1 MPSYIVES
9 PDGLKLNLSFDGEPP
24 AQSVIESAFNN
35 YRLSLQASSVRSAGP
50 RGSSERARKL
60 RATQGSI
67 ESQTWREAMES
78 DPEKGLVSDQLTRM
92 MRALGTGI
100 PRAVQ
105 FLAREGA
112 RSAPYMPLGIGVPN
126 PLAEQEIERRS
137 QETPEQTEE
146 RLASNPVSQFA
157 RGVEEQ
163 SKAYYTT
170 NPQYDTPMG
179 NLLPSVVGSVATI
192 AATAPLGPRAGMLAY
207 GALQGQDEYEQARL
221 AGATP
226 DEMARSGYTGA
237 VVGATTEYML
247 GGVAPL
253 VSGVFRK
260 SAKAGGKA
268 LPVLLK
274 SVGREAAQEPL
285 EGFLLDVG
293 ANINYDAERDPFNIK
308 IRAIEALGGAIG
320 GGVFGTAAAVDAYNR
335 SKPKDKAE
343 ILARVLNQ
351 IELAVPPEAYLLPDM
366 PEVRFADYTNTRG
379 EVAPATVPLITEPQA
394 GLGEAVAP
402 EGETPIDQFRRLRAL
417 EAVPNP
423 EKRQAQQPPVILPEQ
438 QVVPTVPIIEGAP
451 VQLVST
457 PQALATG
464 QRVLRSLRFDTPQ
477 QRAARAML
485 LRGSAPTPQAP
496 SPSPIVQ
503 LPERRLRSTEPLPSR
518 TSQQPQLRARTTPAK
533 PSSGQRKSRKVQAQR
548 GRQAPVETRAF
559 AEEVEIEQT
568 PQVAP
573 QATPQAQQP
582 RRLRATAPAPE
593 PALPSEPP
601 ALLQA
606 RRQLEELRAEGK
618 GNSDQAFRLRA
629 RIAKLEK
636 EFKRG
641 QSGAPRRAFGVTG
654 SERFR
659 RETEAIGTDI
669 LDWIVDQGGLLSKS
683 AAIRTMGKEWWER
696 NKSDWDDAPTS
707 LSAPHHNVIYG
718 GRQRPNQVAAAA
730 FDAGKIPDAKPGT
743 LWQAIKDASKK
754 RKYAIARQKREAAL
768 LQQEAKQLEA
778 WQKETGSP
786 KEGAVLKNADDL
798 KVGDVMEVAGER
810 VEVTEIDPDTMTVTL
825 EDGRKFGTQKLESGQ
840 SIWVEKFTES
850 GEDVLADFERIAA
863 ESAAERAAAEKAERL
878 RKFDEEYKA
887 LRAKQKARGDE
898 AEAAA
903 KDAEIVRL
911 EDDAGSKIIVSKST
925 KQPGKWQATLFT
937 REGEPWMDFTYDSM
951 ADAVRHLVLGDA
963 PLKYGPIPFGGPEFK
978 VVEARKTGPK
988 VPEQPSSKPAVQG
1001 YRFSE
1006 ADIRVGRPSTRRT
1019 KRANGDDIVTTVTI
1033 DAPLEATRPE
1043 NWPHVNADHIRY
1055 EVEARGVFEER
1066 RAAKKS
1072 EPVWRV
1078 YNPKTREILAHSMTF
1093 NQAVKEAKRL
1103 MLVNNGFNPPPAS
1116 TGGARLAANLP
1127 PPPPGERLVTIRRP
1141 DGTEYQA
1148 SFKGLYYEHP
1158 IRGRVASIAR
1168 LNDRGQ
1174 WSHGMLAPGEEIV
1187 GEGDLSGQRIDPAG
1201 FSAMM
1206 RGNEGATSISP
1217 ATPAEDAPRATTS
1230 DESLLSPLAGRGEV
1244 YLRPE
1249 QGADRGAVADVPNLP
1264 LPEPSDQTGAE
1275 GRQWTDDLSGRSSV
1289 AGRADG
1295 DAAWV
1300 SGQVQLLQ
1308 RALERGG
1315 GKRFVLRPVAKH
1327 LIVLG
1332 PSGRRAGG
1340 TTTAGQGA
1348 AAGASTEFSEA
1359 VSRLE
1364 ATFGKRVI
1372 FVESDSHLPFN
1383 GVTLPENPDV
1393 IYVNA
1398 NSSKPLHAIIGHEF
1412 IEGLAFSDPQ
1422 TYRELFDALAPLIRN
1437 VGKYRAWLN
1446 QMRAAHGYAP
1456 YGDIDAMRE
1465 IVADFV
1471 GDRFD
1476 SPQFWDTLA
1485 NRNPS
1490 LFSRVAQALRR
1501 FLARIRSALSP
1512 MGSNQ
1517 YITDVQKAEEIVAS
1531 ALEKNASKVA
1541 KGQAQ
1546 PGQAQLGQ
1554 EPRFAIT
1561 PQTTRGYRQLIEAPG
1576 VSPEG
1581 REALEKLS
1589 SVQSGDFDPDV
1600 KAMIVERVYTRPA
1613 DAAERVARVLLRR
1626 TADLISTS
1634 ESPLPLSSVTDPQQ
1648 RQAAAIIRLDTHFLL
1663 QREQAKIDHAVAAA
1677 EAAMEKAVN
1686 DIPNVAVAELQ
1697 RDFLNATAEA
1707 QIADFTRYLQ
1717 NTAKLSPNQ
1726 SLKTTAQMMLTAAT
1740 QKAGGWVV
1748 SPGAIARAIQ
1758 EIADN
1763 PEVFT
1768 GREVEP
1774 FAAGEM
1780 LYPSPSNEEILN
1792 RVRASGGLKGVNE
1805 EAALV
1810 LLGGMDGRGLNGV
1823 DPLLARIPNLAGL
1836 IDSLRRIKSDA
1847 AAVAREV
1854 KEFQQHFSKSGKAVG
1869 VGSAMKR
1876 YARTIAQRRTVD
1888 DYIRAKSKAYEK
1900 ARAQLLGATEAQW
1913 LINNLLDGPRYRE
1926 SVGLAARITGLQFDR
1941 TTEVKVG
1948 DKTKTTSPLGE
1959 LDGKWMTNGPYPQ
1972 GSGQFTDD
1980 KGNPVPH
1987 QFVMER
1993 DPNKESLDK
2002 SIKEAEALMKD
2013 IQQFLDDPNADPAQ
2027 KESWRA
2033 VGDVVSGQWLHNITS
2048 PIEMD
2053 EYRDHPDLK
2062 HWTLFLNHL
2071 RTLDEI
2077 VSDLTGGRETYDIR
2091 QAMHGGDFLQRNL
2104 AALENDKELGHA
2116 KMVTLIVAGAK
2127 SHGFNIDG
2135 RAAVAEEYRSQI
2147 LNPIAASQQH
2157 WGAIPLKVGSY
2168 IPGTAIRVTREDM
2181 EYLTTLHKFEQRVRH
2196 YSEDAIEWLYKV
2208 GSKIFEQFAGKTFTR
2223 KSAPTGPMMLT
2234 RYWND
2239 EFVSWVRKHWDPAAT
2254 ADKLQEQIANV
2265 RRLIWEDKWAFDTFV
2280 RSYIFESN
2288 PDFTKRSRFADAYRK
2303 LTAKAVNEPVVVNN
2317 LRDIADAIEPFL
2329 GDTEMTREELEQAVK
2344 ADIEAEVIRLLGGS
2358 QNETGVAAQLQTDLE
2373 QHGQNIIDRVVTSS
2387 LRTGGSFLD
2396 PRGKML
2402 GPSSFYAIAKVAKS
2416 DIMLTPA
2423 VAVTISRVR
2432 TLGRL
2437 QELLKA
2443 YQREFDEL
2451 NRKVNEI
2458 ENSAGWWS
2466 RRQQRKHN
2474 IADINRRAELGEL
2487 RFRYH
2492 VLHRRINQI
2501 NAEINRAQNAL
2512 TKFDEVFTPGVSRT
2526 LTALNKGITMQLLGS
2541 PGAIIRNVGGAIF
2554 VQDVV
2559 LSHMFRRQKNILFS
2573 PLGTGKMV
2581 FRVIGRRM
2589 IAAISKANPALA
2601 KRLQE
2606 FLPYSD
2612 EVMDW
2617 MQRQTEML
2625 QRLQEGGQLPPFD
2638 YANRREAKK
2647 AAGFGGEVIRPTVE
2661 VPLHLQGAQWLF
2673 STPPALFMQMMF
2685 PRYFDNFAN
2694 EVIGHRA
2701 HQILLEV
2708 FSFAKQ
2714 IGDVRTR
2721 NGKALDP
2728 TDRSQ
2733 WIAPRELG
2741 ITETQMTHLRKI
2753 LETFG
2758 SLESLMFDYYNRME
2772 AARKA
2777 GEPVYNVKIMRDDQ
2791 MAAALLGFAKLGNVL
2806 TESNTLTIAK
2816 GGGWKSWIFTFANWP
2831 ANFFNQ
2837 VLKLV
2842 PPGFGPAGRKMLLP
2856 TALALTV
2863 AMAIF
2868 IGIEEFRRWAI
2879 QGMTGK
2885 VSSEPTLAN
2894 VLHDPVSPEGVRYV
2908 LSAMSG
2914 GIPYLHLLLGQSSSA
2929 DDLFDLS
2936 RSVPLLGFVRDT
2948 IGMGRE
2954 AVRTG
2959 DVEKAFWDF
2968 SNRYLPLYATA
2979 INRMP
2984 GVSAYIESKNVARAL
2999 RAATPRSIEFR
3010 PWSGG
3015 RVANPTPLTRHL
3027 RAAETAAFAG
3037 NNRLVR
3043 SALDEAIRYKMRTK
3057 GITKEQ
3063 AAREIRQSISARH
3076 PEMRTYGRILAPTER
3091 QQILG
3096 RMTARQLRSY
3106 QAGQRA
3112 FETLKAL
3119 ANTGREIAAQQ
3130 QRRRL
3135 RSTQ

>member
-457 PQALATG
+457 PQALALG

-548 GRQAPVETRAF
+548 GRQAPVETRTF

-582 RRLRATAPAPE
+582 RRLRA
-593 PALPSEPP
+593 
-601 ALLQA
+601 
-606 RRQLEELRAEGK
+606 LEEPKPKRKGLKALDDVSRKEYKKPVTRTRAAK
-618 GNSDQAFRLRA
+618 TTPVQPTQPKAPQADVVDVEIVP
-629 RIAKLEK
+629 IA
-636 EFKRG
+636 G
-641 QSGAPRRAFGVTG
+641 SAGYGIRRAKPIRGRRLTVASGFA
-654 SERFR
+654 SEQ
-659 RETEAIGTDI
+659 EARA
-669 LDWIVDQGGLLSKS
+669 WVEQ
-683 AAIRTMGKEWWER
+683 
-696 NKSDWDDAPTS
+696 N
-707 LSAPHHNVIYG
+707 N
-718 GRQRPNQVAAAA
+718 QRPNAQEIFRLPDAQKAQPVAPEEYQPGMTTPQAAEVKESVPESPQPEAPPFSPPLAAEMIQTAQVAPATQAADA
-730 FDAGKIPDAKPGT
+730 KGVWGGGQIMSESEWIEVFGKKLPIRPMGIRTKNGRPIDPKRSADARARRDRPIVEQNRRDYIAYVRRELEAGKPIRNEWLRA
-743 LWQAIKDASKK
+743 W
-754 RKYAIARQKREAAL
+754 ARLVGEESAPL
-768 LQQEAKQLEA
+768 LQKYGYN
-778 WQKETGSP
+778 T
-786 KEGAVLKNADDL
+786 
-798 KVGDVMEVAGER
+798 
-810 VEVTEIDPDTMTVTL
+810 
-825 EDGRKFGTQKLESGQ
+825 
-840 SIWVEKFTES
+840 
-850 GEDVLADFERIAA
+850 
-863 ESAAERAAAEKAERL
+863 
-878 RKFDEEYKA
+878 
-887 LRAKQKARGDE
+887 
-898 AEAAA
+898 
-903 KDAEIVRL
+903 
-911 EDDAGSKIIVSKST
+911 ST
-925 KQPGKWQATLFT
+925 KPWVGPDDPSAILSPVSFDPPPASQGGVTKGPNEKVQGQ
-937 REGEPWMDFTYDSM
+937 RQEGD
-951 ADAVRHLVLGDA
+951 
-963 PLKYGPIPFGGPEFK
+963 
-978 VVEARKTGPK
+978 
-988 VPEQPSSKPAVQG
+988 G
-1001 YRFSE
+1001 YRFTD
-1006 ADIRVGRPSTRRT
+1006 ADIRVGKPSTRRR

-1033 DAPLEATRPE
+1033 NAPLEATRPE

-1103 MLVNNGFNPPPAS
+1103 MLVNNGFNQPPAS
-1116 TGGARLAANLP
+1116 TGGAKLSANLP

-1174 WSHGMLAPGEEIV
+1174 WSHGMLAAGEEIV
-1187 GEGDLSGQRIDPAG
+1187 GEGDLNEQRIDPAR

-1217 ATPAEDAPRATTS
+1217 ATLAEDAPRATTS

-1275 GRQWTDDLSGRSSV
+1275 GRQRADDLSGRSSV

-1315 GKRFVLRPVAKH
+1315 GERFVLRPVAKH

-1437 VGKYRAWLN
+1437 VGKYREWLN

-3037 NNRLVR
+3037 NIRLVR

-3135 RSTQ
+3135 RSTH

>member
-9 PDGLKLNLSFDGEPP
+9 PDGLKLKLSFDGEPP

-35 YRLSLQASSVRSAGP
+35 YRLSLLASSVRSAGP
-50 RGSSERARKL
+50 RGSPERKQALLKMHEAIAKEPVPEVRNDLSRLKSAGQSAMRGGGTML
-60 RATQGSI
+60 GNTLQG
-67 ESQTWREAMES
+67 
-78 DPEKGLVSDQLTRM
+78 VN
-92 MRALGTGI
+92 RALMNAFVWTPEETEVGRQVAAKLGKT
-100 PRAVQ
+100 AVPPGQ
-105 FLAREGA
+105 VPQLREQMIEGSPMAKLGRTVSEGA
-112 RSAPYMPLGIGVPN
+112 KEAFQPNPQYAGEFWTDVLPSAAGGMVPTVASGIVAGPAGAVSQYGAAAGQQGREEAIAAGSPDDADKAFAAYLGIGALSEAALGVP
-126 PLAEQEIERRS
+126 
-137 QETPEQTEE
+137 
-146 RLASNPVSQFA
+146 A
-157 RGVEEQ
+157 RIWSIVRAARAA
-163 SKAYYTT
+163 K
-170 NPQYDTPMG
+170 
-179 NLLPSVVGSVATI
+179 LPK
-192 AATAPLGPRAGMLAY
+192 
-207 GALQGQDEYEQARL
+207 EQARNVIL
-221 AGATP
+221 RAIAEGSIRESAQESLEQVGQNVVAQQTFDPERPLMQDVPESAAAGFI
-226 DEMARSGYTGA
+226 
-237 VVGATTEYML
+237 L
-247 GGVAPL
+247 GGT
-253 VSGVFRK
+253 VSG
-260 SAKAGGKA
+260 G
-268 LPVLLK
+268 
-274 SVGREAAQEPL
+274 
-285 EGFLLDVG
+285 
-293 ANINYDAERDPFNIK
+293 
-308 IRAIEALGGAIG
+308 
-320 GGVFGTAAAVDAYNR
+320 AAAVDAYNR

-366 PEVRFADYTNTRG
+366 PEVRFADYTNMRE
-379 EVAPATVPLITEPQA
+379 EVAPAEPATAEPPTTEAPKRAAPISQPQA

-402 EGETPIDQFRRLRAL
+402 EGETPIDQF
-417 EAVPNP
+417 
-423 EKRQAQQPPVILPEQ
+423 I
-438 QVVPTVPIIEGAP
+438 
-451 VQLVST
+451 
-457 PQALATG
+457 
-464 QRVLRSLRFDTPQ
+464 
-477 QRAARAML
+477 
-485 LRGSAPTPQAP
+485 
-496 SPSPIVQ
+496 
-503 LPERRLRSTEPLPSR
+503 
-518 TSQQPQLRARTTPAK
+518 
-533 PSSGQRKSRKVQAQR
+533 QAQR
-548 GRQAPVETRAF
+548 GRQAPVETRTF

-582 RRLRATAPAPE
+582 RRLRALEEPKPKRKGLKALGAVSRKEYKKPVTRTRAAKTTPVQPTQPKAPQAFELDAQVAEAPAATAPAPE

-618 GNSDQAFRLRA
+618 GKSDQAFRLRA

-636 EFKRG
+636 EFKRE

-683 AAIRTMGKEWWER
+683 AAIRTMGKEWWKR

-718 GRQRPNQVAAAA
+718 GRQRPNQLAQAA
-730 FDAGKIPDAKPGT
+730 FDAGKIPDAKPST

-754 RKYAIARQKREAAL
+754 RKSAIARQKREASL

-810 VEVTEIDPDTMTVTL
+810 VEVTGIDPDTMTLTL
-825 EDGRKFGTQKLESGQ
+825 EDGRKFGTQKLEPGQ

-850 GEDVLADFERIAA
+850 GGDVIADFERIAT
-863 ESAAERAAAEKAERL
+863 ESAK
-878 RKFDEEYKA
+878 
-887 LRAKQKARGDE
+887 
-898 AEAAA
+898 
-903 KDAEIVRL
+903 
-911 EDDAGSKIIVSKST
+911 
-925 KQPGKWQATLFT
+925 
-937 REGEPWMDFTYDSM
+937 
-951 ADAVRHLVLGDA
+951 
-963 PLKYGPIPFGGPEFK
+963 
-978 VVEARKTGPK
+978 
-988 VPEQPSSKPAVQG
+988 G

-1103 MLVNNGFNPPPAS
+1103 MLANNGFNQPPAS
-1116 TGGARLAANLP
+1116 TGGAKLAANLP

-1187 GEGDLSGQRIDPAG
+1187 GEGDLSGQRIDPARL
-1201 FSAMM
+1201 SAMM

-1217 ATPAEDAPRATTS
+1217 ATPAEATPRATTS
-1230 DESLLSPLAGRGEV
+1230 DESLLPPLAGRGEV

-1275 GRQWTDDLSGRSSV
+1275 GRQRADDLSERSSV

-1359 VSRLE
+1359 VSRIE

-1437 VGKYRAWLN
+1437 VGKYREWLN

-1490 LFSRVAQALRR
+1490 LFSRVAQAFRR
-1501 FLARIRSALSP
+1501 FLERIRSALSP

-1517 YITDVQKAEEIVAS
+1517 YITDVQKAEGIVAS

-1546 PGQAQLGQ
+1546 PGQAQPGQ

-1613 DAAERVARVLLRR
+1613 DDAERVARVLLRR

-1780 LYPSPSNEEILN
+1780 LYPSPSTKEILN

-1941 TTEVKVG
+1941 TTEAKVG

-1993 DPNKESLDK
+1993 DPNKESLDN

-2104 AALENDKELGHA
+2104 AALENDKGLGHA

-2239 EFVSWVRKHWDPAAT
+2239 EFVSWVRKHWNPAAT

-2451 NRKVNEI
+2451 NRKVNDI

-2474 IADINRRAELGEL
+2474 IADINRRADLGEL

-2501 NAEINRAQNAL
+2501 NAEINRSQNAL
-2512 TKFDEVFTPGVSRT
+2512 AKFDEVFTPGVTRT

-2554 VQDVV
+2554 VQDIV

-2647 AAGFGGEVIRPTVE
+2647 AVGFGGEVIRPTVG

-2708 FSFAKQ
+2708 FSFTKQ

-2753 LETFG
+2753 LEPFG

-2816 GGGWKSWIFTFANWP
+2816 GGGWRSWVFTFANWP

-2894 VLHDPVSPEGVRYV
+2894 VLHDPVSPEGLRYV

-2948 IGMGRE
+2948 VGMGLE

-3057 GITKEQ
+3057 GITREQ

-3135 RSTQ
+3135 RSMR

>member
-1 MPSYIVES
+1 M
-9 PDGLKLNLSFDGEPP
+9 
-24 AQSVIESAFNN
+24 
-35 YRLSLQASSVRSAGP
+35 
-50 RGSSERARKL
+50 
-60 RATQGSI
+60 
-67 ESQTWREAMES
+67 
-78 DPEKGLVSDQLTRM
+78 
-92 MRALGTGI
+92 
-100 PRAVQ
+100 
-105 FLAREGA
+105 
-112 RSAPYMPLGIGVPN
+112 
-126 PLAEQEIERRS
+126 
-137 QETPEQTEE
+137 
-146 RLASNPVSQFA
+146 
-157 RGVEEQ
+157 
-163 SKAYYTT
+163 
-170 NPQYDTPMG
+170 
-179 NLLPSVVGSVATI
+179 
-192 AATAPLGPRAGMLAY
+192 
-207 GALQGQDEYEQARL
+207 
-221 AGATP
+221 
-226 DEMARSGYTGA
+226 
-237 VVGATTEYML
+237 
-247 GGVAPL
+247 
-253 VSGVFRK
+253 
-260 SAKAGGKA
+260 
-268 LPVLLK
+268 
-274 SVGREAAQEPL
+274 
-285 EGFLLDVG
+285 
-293 ANINYDAERDPFNIK
+293 
-308 IRAIEALGGAIG
+308 
-320 GGVFGTAAAVDAYNR
+320 
-335 SKPKDKAE
+335 
-343 ILARVLNQ
+343 
-351 IELAVPPEAYLLPDM
+351 
-366 PEVRFADYTNTRG
+366 
-379 EVAPATVPLITEPQA
+379 
-394 GLGEAVAP
+394 
-402 EGETPIDQFRRLRAL
+402 
-417 EAVPNP
+417 
-423 EKRQAQQPPVILPEQ
+423 
-438 QVVPTVPIIEGAP
+438 
-451 VQLVST
+451 
-457 PQALATG
+457 
-464 QRVLRSLRFDTPQ
+464 
-477 QRAARAML
+477 
-485 LRGSAPTPQAP
+485 
-496 SPSPIVQ
+496 
-503 LPERRLRSTEPLPSR
+503 
-518 TSQQPQLRARTTPAK
+518 
-533 PSSGQRKSRKVQAQR
+533 
-548 GRQAPVETRAF
+548 
-559 AEEVEIEQT
+559 
-568 PQVAP
+568 
-573 QATPQAQQP
+573 
-582 RRLRATAPAPE
+582 
-593 PALPSEPP
+593 
-601 ALLQA
+601 
-606 RRQLEELRAEGK
+606 
-618 GNSDQAFRLRA
+618 
-629 RIAKLEK
+629 
-636 EFKRG
+636 
-641 QSGAPRRAFGVTG
+641 
-654 SERFR
+654 
-659 RETEAIGTDI
+659 
-669 LDWIVDQGGLLSKS
+669 
-683 AAIRTMGKEWWER
+683 
-696 NKSDWDDAPTS
+696 
-707 LSAPHHNVIYG
+707 
-718 GRQRPNQVAAAA
+718 
-730 FDAGKIPDAKPGT
+730 
-743 LWQAIKDASKK
+743 
-754 RKYAIARQKREAAL
+754 
-768 LQQEAKQLEA
+768 
-778 WQKETGSP
+778 
-786 KEGAVLKNADDL
+786 
-798 KVGDVMEVAGER
+798 
-810 VEVTEIDPDTMTVTL
+810 
-825 EDGRKFGTQKLESGQ
+825 
-840 SIWVEKFTES
+840 
-850 GEDVLADFERIAA
+850 
-863 ESAAERAAAEKAERL
+863 
-878 RKFDEEYKA
+878 
-887 LRAKQKARGDE
+887 
-898 AEAAA
+898 
-903 KDAEIVRL
+903 
-911 EDDAGSKIIVSKST
+911 
-925 KQPGKWQATLFT
+925 
-937 REGEPWMDFTYDSM
+937 
-951 ADAVRHLVLGDA
+951 
-963 PLKYGPIPFGGPEFK
+963 
-978 VVEARKTGPK
+978 
-988 VPEQPSSKPAVQG
+988 
-1001 YRFSE
+1001 
-1006 ADIRVGRPSTRRT
+1006 
-1019 KRANGDDIVTTVTI
+1019 
-1033 DAPLEATRPE
+1033 
-1043 NWPHVNADHIRY
+1043 
-1055 EVEARGVFEER
+1055 
-1066 RAAKKS
+1066 
-1072 EPVWRV
+1072 
-1078 YNPKTREILAHSMTF
+1078 
-1093 NQAVKEAKRL
+1093 
-1103 MLVNNGFNPPPAS
+1103 
-1116 TGGARLAANLP
+1116 
-1127 PPPPGERLVTIRRP
+1127 
-1141 DGTEYQA
+1141 
-1148 SFKGLYYEHP
+1148 
-1158 IRGRVASIAR
+1158 
-1168 LNDRGQ
+1168 
-1174 WSHGMLAPGEEIV
+1174 
-1187 GEGDLSGQRIDPAG
+1187 
-1201 FSAMM
+1201 
-1206 RGNEGATSISP
+1206 
-1217 ATPAEDAPRATTS
+1217 
-1230 DESLLSPLAGRGEV
+1230 
-1244 YLRPE
+1244 
-1249 QGADRGAVADVPNLP
+1249 
-1264 LPEPSDQTGAE
+1264 
-1275 GRQWTDDLSGRSSV
+1275 
-1289 AGRADG
+1289 
-1295 DAAWV
+1295 
-1300 SGQVQLLQ
+1300 
-1308 RALERGG
+1308 
-1315 GKRFVLRPVAKH
+1315 
-1327 LIVLG
+1327 
-1332 PSGRRAGG
+1332 
-1340 TTTAGQGA
+1340 
-1348 AAGASTEFSEA
+1348 
-1359 VSRLE
+1359 
-1364 ATFGKRVI
+1364 
-1372 FVESDSHLPFN
+1372 
-1383 GVTLPENPDV
+1383 
-1393 IYVNA
+1393 
-1398 NSSKPLHAIIGHEF
+1398 
-1412 IEGLAFSDPQ
+1412 
-1422 TYRELFDALAPLIRN
+1422 FDALAPLIRN
-1437 VGKYRAWLN
+1437 VGKYREWLN

-1517 YITDVQKAEEIVAS
+1517 YITDVQKAEGIVAS

-1546 PGQAQLGQ
+1546 PGQ

-1613 DAAERVARVLLRR
+1613 DDAERVARVLLRR

-1663 QREQAKIDHAVAAA
+1663 QREQAKIDHAVTAA

-1780 LYPSPSNEEILN
+1780 LYPSPSTEEILN

-1993 DPNKESLDK
+1993 DPNKESLDN

-2062 HWTLFLNHL
+2062 HWVFFLNHL

-2077 VSDLTGGRETYDIR
+2077 VSDLIGGRETYDIR

-2451 NRKVNEI
+2451 NRKVNDI

-2466 RRQQRKHN
+2466 RRRQRKHN

-2492 VLHRRINQI
+2492 ILHRRINQI

-2512 TKFDEVFTPGVSRT
+2512 TKFDEVFTPGVTRT

-2541 PGAIIRNVGGAIF
+2541 PGAVIRNGGGAIF
-2554 VQDVV
+2554 VQDIV

-2617 MQRQTEML
+2617 MQRQTELL

-2694 EVIGHRA
+2694 EVMGHRA

-2816 GGGWKSWIFTFANWP
+2816 GGGWKSVIFTFANWP

-2863 AMAIF
+2863 AIAIF

-2894 VLHDPVSPEGVRYV
+2894 VLHDPVSPEGLRYA

-2914 GIPYLHLLLGQSSSA
+2914 GIPYLYLLLGQWSSA

-2948 IGMGRE
+2948 VGMACE

-3063 AAREIRQSISARH
+3063 AAREIRQSILARQ

-3119 ANTGREIAAQQ
+3119 ANTGGEIAAQQ

-3135 RSTQ
+3135 RSMR